1 MPARRASSKRR
12 EAIEEMKKITDK
24 KTTLETV
31 NKLKAKKRKLL
42 QQAEEEASA
51 LQTEIDLEKKHL
63 RQISGTSERCHCP
76 PLPERP
82 SSVLKLTSSSKSTSL
97 RHTLTATLQTC
108 VTVPL
113 RGPLKPQPEVNRS
126 AETAEEW
133 EARLANN
140 ALRNIIQHSLESLE
154 LWELPLLEE
163 PSGSLRT
170 LLTFDEDTFQ
180 RLSLEGSPI
189 SDPGIETV
197 LNDMMH
203 CPSGYKNSFGYISE
217 EDSPPTGREECYKPP
232 SGENIPPLSCTV
244 CGKRF
249 THNHSLYYHMRI
261 HKDPGISCDICG
273 VFLNKSRGLRIHRQ
287 THFDKTPH
295 KCSICL
301 KGFCSTQSLEQHKA
315 IHTPEGVRKNYLC
328 HLCGKL
334 STRQGFYPHL
344 LIHSKVT
351 NTICDICGK
360 VFKSQS
366 RLKRHLVTHNDKT
379 FTCAKCNISLKGR
392 HHIYNHIRNIHPET
406 MGLTATVVCPKC
418 GKYFRQSRIAVHLH
432 YHNKDKNHHCGV
444 CGKSFMTN
452 AQLNL
457 HMVIHTG
464 EKKYQCDLCG
474 SKFKALWGLTKHKKS
489 SIHNKKSTKKI
500 FKHIALLTY
509 AEADS
514 LVSNNKAETCQ
525 YIAQENHV
533 IPETDQTESKVR
545 GTSSMR

>member
-1 MPARRASSKRR
+1 MC
-12 EAIEEMKKITDK
+12 D
-24 KTTLETV
+24 
-31 NKLKAKKRKLL
+31 AKKRKLL

-51 LQTEIDLEKKHL
+51 LQTEIDLEKKRR
-63 RQISGTSERCHCP
+63 RQICRKLLSNSVNKDQSTEPPSDDTDDDSPQEINISSPEKADALACLNRSLIAINESPIKKHRLLEKIYPGEKLKRSKVLTKLYSFSASSREAETTTRCDDELDFTEIVGFVTCLYGDFWWLACVLDSFEDKQEFKYNKFNMKLLGAVQWQTTCTHARTSSGTSERCHCP

-82 SSVLKLTSSSKSTSL
+82 SSVLKLASSS
-97 RHTLTATLQTC
+97 
-108 VTVPL
+108 
-113 RGPLKPQPEVNRS
+113 
-126 AETAEEW
+126 
-133 EARLANN
+133 
-140 ALRNIIQHSLESLE
+140 
-154 LWELPLLEE
+154 
-163 PSGSLRT
+163 
-170 LLTFDEDTFQ
+170 
-180 RLSLEGSPI
+180 
-189 SDPGIETV
+189 
-197 LNDMMH
+197 
-203 CPSGYKNSFGYISE
+203 YKNSFGYISE

-315 IHTPEGVRKNYLC
+315 IHTPEGVKKNYLC

-452 AQLNL
+452 AQLNF

-489 SIHNKKSTKKI
+489 NLPHWKRYIKVSDFANNSK
-500 FKHIALLTY
+500 
-509 AEADS
+509 DS
-514 LVSNNKAETCQ
+514 LN
-525 YIAQENHV
+525 
-533 IPETDQTESKVR
+533 
-545 GTSSMR
+545 TSEKLPRQRCEKLTVT